1 MCSKFPF
8 ELSESKGGELL
19 TLLTGL
25 FFCSLF
31 HMVLGFNKIQILT
44 LLKHICTNESWI
56 QFIQI
61 RSFQFSSAKAYLQSK
76 FSFRLRCISVGNF
89 C

>member
-44 LLKHICTNESWI
+44 LLKHICINESWI

-61 RSFQFSSAKAYLQSK
+61 RSFQFSQSLLTIQI
-76 FSFRLRCISVGNF
+76 FF
-89 C
+89 